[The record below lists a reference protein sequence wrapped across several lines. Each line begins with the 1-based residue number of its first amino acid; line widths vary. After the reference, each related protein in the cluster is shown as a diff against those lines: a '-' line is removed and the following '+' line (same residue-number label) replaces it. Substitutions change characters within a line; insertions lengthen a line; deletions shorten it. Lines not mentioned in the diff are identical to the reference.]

1 VLLEDGVPITKSLY
15 ARLDNPAQLVWYR
28 IPAARTHDPMT
39 DRPFHIPFL
48 VGVSGHRDL
57 LPEQVPAIRAEVERL
72 LRRLQAES
80 GQVSLQLLCPMA
92 EGADLLVAEVA
103 QELGIEILAVLT
115 FPREICRADLGSDQA
130 RAVFDRVLAKAEA
143 LEVPAPVEATLA
155 DLSGPSA
162 FRELQFQRAAL
173 LVASYS
179 TLLIAIWDG
188 VPTPHLAGT
197 ARVLDF
203 RRRGVSTPSEQA
215 EFAPSDLLLSAHDN
229 DLVYEIRCAR
239 SSTAAAG
246 SVPPVAALGFLGGV
260 VEATSDRNAIP
271 QALQTL
277 LRCTADFNRDVEK
290 YAGQISRE
298 GRKLTIPSP
307 YPVPPTL
314 SLVDRLFMQ
323 ADWLGGHFRHAFTR
337 TLKIRYGLWAA
348 MAFLLLAFKKMSTGY
363 LGLATIISVLGIF
376 GAGAILAAWAH
387 RRAWHRKC
395 LDYRALAEAL
405 RVDYYWEIAGVRR
418 SFAGEFA
425 HESFLQKQDIELE
438 WIRAAM
444 RVVSLRIA
452 LRPSKPS
459 QAGFAHAYAAW
470 IGDEDPVNGSGQ
482 LLYYSQRS
490 RELHDKI
497 HRYETIDRY
506 LLLFG
511 LLLAVTFA
519 ASIVLELNGLRF
531 LAESPRNLLL
541 WALALLTV
549 YAAIFEIYLGEKA
562 DRSLV
567 RQYRYMHWLFRL
579 AANELKSPRRESDKL
594 EILRS
599 LGHACL
605 AENAQWILA
614 HRGKRIEGLK
624 W

>member
-1 VLLEDGVPITKSLY
+1 
-15 ARLDNPAQLVWYR
+15 
-28 IPAARTHDPMT
+28 MT
-39 DRPFHIPFL
+39 DHLFRIPFL
-48 VGVSGHRDL
+48 VGVTGHRDL
-57 LPEQVPAIRAEVERL
+57 LPEQVPAIRAAVEHL
-72 LRRLQAES
+72 LRRLKEVS
-80 GQVSLQLLCPMA
+80 PQVPLQLLCPMA

-103 QELGIEILAVLT
+103 LDLGIEILAMLT
-115 FPREICRADLGSDQA
+115 FPREICRADLGSEED
-130 RAVFDRVLAKAEA
+130 RALFDRVLARAEP
-143 LEVPAPVEATLA
+143 LELPVPAGVTVDE
-155 DLSGPSA
+155 LSRPGA
-162 FRELQFQRAAL
+162 ARELQFQRAAL
-173 LVASYS
+173 LVARYS
-179 TLLIAIWDG
+179 TLLLAIWDG
-188 VPTPHLAGT
+188 VPTPHAAGT

-203 RRRGVSTPSEQA
+203 RRRGVSISSEQ
-215 EFAPSDLLLSAHDN
+215 EFAPADLLLSVHDN
-229 DLVYEIRCAR
+229 DLIYEIRCAR
-239 SSTAAAG
+239 ASTTPPLSAA
-246 SVPPVAALGFLGGV
+246 PPVEVGGFIGGGV
-260 VEATSDRNAIP
+260 VAAADRGDIP
-271 QALQTL
+271 ESLATL
-277 LRCTADFNRDVEK
+277 LGNTAEFNRDVDE
-290 YAGQISRE
+290 YAGDIARE
-298 GRKLTIPSP
+298 GRRLTVPSP
-307 YPVPPTL
+307 FPVPPTL
-314 SLVDRLFMQ
+314 SLVDRLFTQ
-323 ADWLGGHFRHAFTR
+323 ADWLGGHFRRAFTR
-337 TLKIRYGLWAA
+337 TLKTRYALWAA

-363 LGLATIISVLGIF
+363 PGLATIVAVLGIF
-376 GAGAILAAWAH
+376 GSGALLAAWAH

-425 HESFLQKQDIELE
+425 HESFLQKQDFELE

-452 LRPSKPS
+452 LRPTPPS

-490 RELHDKI
+490 AQLHHKI
-497 HRYETIDRY
+497 HFYERVDRY
-506 LLLFG
+506 LLLLG

-519 ASIVLELNGLRF
+519 VSIALELGGRKF
-531 LAESPRNLLL
+531 LTESPRNLLL

-567 RQYRYMHWLFRL
+567 RQYRYMHSLFRF
-579 AANELKSPRRESDKL
+579 AAGELRSSRSEADKL